1 MTEPPVIAPVEAKP
15 AELPSRLANAARRA
29 RYAIFWER
37 VWPPLAAL
45 ATAAGLFL
53 ALSWLGLWLWLPP
66 LGRAAGLVLFGV
78 LALWAAFPFLF
89 LRLPGFTDALRRL
102 DRVSGLRHRPATT
115 LADRL
120 AVNAHDPYALAL
132 WNAHVARSLQNAN
145 ALRAGAPAPR
155 VAGRDPYALRGLVL
169 IAVIATFIAA
179 GGERWHRVAAA
190 FDWRGVVVP
199 ANFRVDAWVTPPP
212 YTGRPPIIL
221 PGIHPGETSAAAQ
234 TDGPISVPVNSTLVV
249 RATGKLKLDLSTTGG
264 LVASKEEVRPPAGS
278 EEHRFTI
285 TATGAATLRGAGE
298 NLVWPFNAVPDKP
311 PTIALTK
318 DPEQQGR
325 GSLLLSYRLEDD
337 YGVADAQATFARKD
351 EGGES
356 HAARPLF
363 GPPDFALVLPQART
377 RNGIGQTIRDLTDH
391 PWAGA
396 EVTVT
401 LVARDDAANEGR
413 SDQFGFR
420 LPERIFTKPL
430 ARALIEQRRNLA
442 LDANTRPIVTAAL
455 DALAIAPERFI
466 KEAGIYLGLRS
477 VYWSLARAKSDDD
490 LRDVVKRLW
499 QMAVGIEDGDI
510 SNAEEALRNAENALQ
525 QALDRG
531 ASDQELKALME
542 QLRAAMDRFLQAMA
556 EQLKNGREL
565 ARPLSPNTRVLS
577 SRDLQNM
584 LDRLENLARSGAKD
598 AARQLL
604 QQLQEMMEN
613 LQMGM
618 PDMNEGDDDMMSA
631 LDELGDMIRQQQ
643 QLRDR
648 TFQQGQQQRQQQ
660 RQDERQRGGR
670 EGKPGQPQPN
680 GNSFGDLRQNQQA
693 LRDRLN
699 KLMEELKSHGFGQ
712 NDKGQQGQQGQGT
725 PGQDQAQGQGQ
736 GQEQLDQ
743 LGRAGDAMGDA
754 AGNLGEGDAD
764 SAVDS
769 QGRALDALRKGAQ
782 GLAQS
787 MQQQMGRG
795 PGPGRPGRFG
805 QSRAQQDTD
814 PLGRP
819 LRGREYGDDTTV
831 KVPGEI
837 DVQRARRI
845 IEELRKRFGDFA
857 RPQEE
862 LDYIE
867 RLLKNY

>member
-1 MTEPPVIAPVEAKP
+1 MTEQHVVQPAEAKP
-15 AELPSRLANAARRA
+15 AALPSRLAVAARRA
-29 RYAIFWER
+29 RYAILWER

-53 ALSWLGLWLWLPP
+53 ALSWLGLWLWLTP
-66 LGRAAGLVLFGV
+66 LARAAGLIAFATLT
-78 LALWAAFPFLF
+78 LWAAFPFLF
-89 LRLPGFTDALRRL
+89 LRLPGFADALHRL

-120 AVNAHDPYALAL
+120 AVNAQDPYALAL
-132 WNAHVARSLQNAN
+132 WNAHVARSLANAD

-155 VAGRDPYALRGLVL
+155 VAGRDPYAMRGLVL
-169 IAVIATFIAA
+169 IAVLATFVAA
-179 GGERWHRVAAA
+179 GGERWHRIAAA

-199 ANFRVDAWVTPPP
+199 ANFRVDAWVAPPA

-221 PGIHPGETSAAAQ
+221 PGIHPGETSAIAAANNA
-234 TDGPISVPVNSTLVV
+234 PISVPVNSTLVV

-264 LVASKEEVRPPAGS
+264 LVPANDESRPPAGA

-298 NLVWPFNAVPDKP
+298 NLVWPFNAIADKP
-311 PTIALTK
+311 PTIALLK
-318 DPEQQGR
+318 DPEQQSR
-325 GSLLLSYRLEDD
+325 GALLLSYRLEDD
-337 YGVADAQATFARKD
+337 YGVAEAQATFARKD
-351 EGGES
+351 DPGAAGG

-377 RNGIGQTIRDLTDH
+377 KNGTGQTIKDLTDH

-396 EVTVT
+396 EVTIT
-401 LVARDDAANEGR
+401 LVARDDAGNEGR
-413 SDQFGFR
+413 SEPFGFR
-420 LPERIFTKPL
+420 LPERVFTKPL

-442 LDANTRPIVTAAL
+442 LDANARPRVSTAL
-455 DALAIAPERFI
+455 DALAIAPERFT

-477 VYWSLARAKSDDD
+477 LFWSLERAKSDDD

-499 QMAVGIEDGDI
+499 QMAVGIEDGDMA
-510 SNAEEALRNAENALQ
+510 NAEDALRNAENALQ

-556 EQLKNGREL
+556 EQLKNNREL
-565 ARPLSPNTRVLS
+565 ARPLSPNNRVLS

-613 LQMGM
+613 LQAGM
-618 PDMNEGDDDMMSA
+618 PEMNEGDEDMMSA
-631 LDELGDMIRQQQ
+631 LDELGDMIHQQQ

-648 TFQQGQQQRQQQ
+648 TFQQGQQQRQ
-660 RQDERQRGGR
+660 ERQRGAR
-670 EGKPGQPQPN
+670 EGKPGQQPN
-680 GNSFGDLRQNQQA
+680 GNSLGDLRQNQQA

-699 KLMEELKSHGFGQ
+699 KLLEDLKNRGFGQ
-712 NDKGQQGQQGQGT
+712 NDQSQQGQGA
-725 PGQDQAQGQGQ
+725 PGQ

-743 LGRAGDAMGDA
+743 LGRAGEAMGDA
-754 AGNLGEGDAD
+754 AGNLGQGDAD

-819 LRGREYGDDTTV
+819 LRGREYGDDSTV
-831 KVPGEI
+831 KVPGDI

>member
-1 MTEPPVIAPVEAKP
+1 MTEPSVAEAPDPKP
-15 AELPSRLANAARRA
+15 SELQSRLAGAARRA

-37 VWPPLAAL
+37 LWPPLAAL
-45 ATAAGLFL
+45 ATALGLFL

-66 LGRAAGLVLFGV
+66 LGRAAGLVLFAA
-78 LALWAAFPFLF
+78 LALWAAWPFWM
-89 LRLPGFTDALRRL
+89 LRLPGIADALARL
-102 DRVSGLRHRPATT
+102 DRVSGLQHRPATAI
-115 LADRL
+115 ADRL
-120 AVNAHDPYALAL
+120 AVRAEDPYSLAL
-132 WNAHVARSLQNAN
+132 WNAHVERSLKSAD
-145 ALRAGAPAPR
+145 ALRAGTPAPR
-155 VAGRDPYALRGLVL
+155 VASRDPYALRGLVL
-169 IAVIATFIAA
+169 VAAIASFIAA
-179 GGERWHRVAAA
+179 GGERWQRIAAA

-199 ANFRVDAWVTPPP
+199 ANFRVDAWVAPPA
-212 YTGRPPIIL
+212 YTAKPPIIL
-221 PGIHPGETSAAAQ
+221 PGIHPGETAAAIPAN
-234 TDGPISVPVNSTLVV
+234 GPFSVPVNSVLVV
-249 RATGKLKLDLSTTGG
+249 RSTGKLKFELSTSGG
-264 LVASKEEVRPPAGS
+264 LAAAKDEVRPPAGS

-285 TATGAATLRGAGE
+285 AGTGAVTLRGAGE
-298 NLVWPFNAVPDKP
+298 NLVWPFNAIADKP
-311 PTIALTK
+311 PIIALNK
-318 DPEQQGR
+318 DPEQQSR

-337 YGVADAQATFARKD
+337 YGVAEAQATFARKD
-351 EGGES
+351 DADNGRAT
-356 HAARPLF
+356 HPLF

-377 RNGIGQTIRDLTDH
+377 RNGTGQTIKDLTDH

-396 EVTVT
+396 DVVMT
-401 LVARDDAANEGR
+401 LIARDDGGNEGK
-413 SDQFGFR
+413 SEPFAFR

-442 LDANTRPIVTAAL
+442 LDAEDRLRVITAL
-455 DALAIAPERFI
+455 DALAMAPDRFTP
-466 KEAGIYLGLRS
+466 EAGTYLGLRS
-477 VYWSLARAKSDDD
+477 IYWALVRAKSDDD
-490 LRDVVKRLW
+490 LREVVKRLW
-499 QMAVGIEDGDI
+499 QMAVGIEDGDV
-510 SNAEEALRNAENALQ
+510 SNAQEALRNAQNALQ

-531 ASDQELKALME
+531 ASDQEIKALMD
-542 QLRAAMDRFLQAMA
+542 QLRAAMDRFMQALA
-556 EQLKNGREL
+556 EQLKNNREL

-584 LDRLENLARSGAKD
+584 LDRLENLARNGAKD

-618 PDMNEGDDDMMSA
+618 PDMNDGDEDMMSA

-643 QLRDR
+643 NLRDR
-648 TFQQGQQQRQQQ
+648 TFQQGQS
-660 RQDERQRGGR
+660 ERQRGQR
-670 EGKPGQPQPN
+670 EGRSGQQQQQPDS
-680 GNSFGDLRQNQQA
+680 NSFGELRQNQQG

-699 KLMEELKSHGFGQ
+699 KLLDELKNRGFGQ
-712 NDKGQQGQQGQGT
+712 NDQNQQGQ
-725 PGQDQAQGQGQ
+725 PGPGQ

-743 LGRAGDAMGDA
+743 LGRAGEAMGDA
-754 AGNLGEGDAD
+754 AGNLGEGDAEG
-764 SAVDS
+764 AVDS

-805 QSRAQQDTD
+805 QSRAQQETD

-819 LRGREYGDDTTV
+819 LRGRDYGDDTTV
-831 KVPGEI
+831 RVPGEI

-845 IEELRKRFGDFA
+845 IEELRRRFGDFA

-862 LDYIE
+862 LEYIE

>member
-1 MTEPPVIAPVEAKP
+1 VTEPSVAEAPDPKP
-15 AELPSRLANAARRA
+15 SEPQSRLAGAARRA

-37 VWPPLAAL
+37 LWPPLAAL
-45 ATAAGLFL
+45 ATALGLFL

-66 LGRAAGLVLFGV
+66 LGRAAGLVLFAA
-78 LALWAAFPFLF
+78 LALWAAWPFWM
-89 LRLPGFTDALRRL
+89 LRLPGIADALARL
-102 DRVSGLRHRPATT
+102 DRVSGLQHRPATAI
-115 LADRL
+115 ADRL
-120 AVNAHDPYALAL
+120 AVRAEDPYSLAL
-132 WNAHVARSLQNAN
+132 WNAHVERSLKSAD
-145 ALRAGAPAPR
+145 ALRAGTPAPR
-155 VAGRDPYALRGLVL
+155 VASRDPYALRGLVL
-169 IAVIATFIAA
+169 VAAIASFIAA
-179 GGERWHRVAAA
+179 GGERWQRIAAA

-199 ANFRVDAWVTPPP
+199 ANFRVDAWVAPPA
-212 YTGRPPIIL
+212 YTAKPPIIL
-221 PGIHPGETSAAAQ
+221 PGIHPGETAAAIPAN
-234 TDGPISVPVNSTLVV
+234 GPFSVPVNSVLVV
-249 RATGKLKLDLSTTGG
+249 RSTGKLKFELSTSGG
-264 LVASKEEVRPPAGS
+264 LAAAKDEVRPPAGS

-285 TATGAATLRGAGE
+285 AGTGAVTLRGAGE
-298 NLVWPFNAVPDKP
+298 NLVWPFNAIADKP
-311 PTIALTK
+311 PVIALNK
-318 DPEQQGR
+318 DPEQQSR

-337 YGVADAQATFARKD
+337 YGVAEAQATFARKD
-351 EGGES
+351 DADNGRAT
-356 HAARPLF
+356 HPLF

-377 RNGIGQTIRDLTDH
+377 RNGTGQTIKDLTDH

-396 EVTVT
+396 DVVMT
-401 LVARDDAANEGR
+401 LIARDDGGNEGK
-413 SDQFGFR
+413 SEPFAFR

-442 LDANTRPIVTAAL
+442 LDAEDRLRVITAL
-455 DALAIAPERFI
+455 DALAMAPDRFTP
-466 KEAGIYLGLRS
+466 EAGTYLGLRS
-477 VYWSLARAKSDDD
+477 IYWALVRAKSDDD
-490 LRDVVKRLW
+490 LREVVKRLW
-499 QMAVGIEDGDI
+499 QMAVGIEDGDV
-510 SNAEEALRNAENALQ
+510 SNAQEALRNAQNALQ

-531 ASDQELKALME
+531 ASDQEIKALMD
-542 QLRAAMDRFLQAMA
+542 QLRAAMDRFMQALA
-556 EQLKNGREL
+556 EQLKNNREL

-584 LDRLENLARSGAKD
+584 LDRLENLARNGAKD

-618 PDMNEGDDDMMSA
+618 PDMNDGDEDMMSA

-643 QLRDR
+643 NLRDR
-648 TFQQGQQQRQQQ
+648 TFQQGQS
-660 RQDERQRGGR
+660 ERQRGQR
-670 EGKPGQPQPN
+670 EGRSGQQQQQPDS
-680 GNSFGDLRQNQQA
+680 NSFGELRQNQQG

-699 KLMEELKSHGFGQ
+699 KLLDELKNRGFGQ
-712 NDKGQQGQQGQGT
+712 NDQNQQGQ
-725 PGQDQAQGQGQ
+725 PGPGQ

-743 LGRAGDAMGDA
+743 LGRAGEAMGDA
-754 AGNLGEGDAD
+754 AGNLGEGDAEG
-764 SAVDS
+764 AVDS

-805 QSRAQQDTD
+805 QSRAQQETD

-819 LRGREYGDDTTV
+819 LRGRDYGDDTTV
-831 KVPGEI
+831 RVPGEI

-845 IEELRKRFGDFA
+845 IEELRRRFGDFA

-862 LDYIE
+862 LEYIE

>member
-1 MTEPPVIAPVEAKP
+1 MTEQHVVQPAEAKP
-15 AELPSRLANAARRA
+15 AALPSRLAVAARRA
-29 RYAIFWER
+29 RYAILWER

-45 ATAAGLFL
+45 VTAAGLFL

-66 LGRAAGLVLFGV
+66 LGRAAGLIAFGA
-78 LALWAAFPFLF
+78 LTLWAAFPFVF
-89 LRLPGFTDALRRL
+89 LRLPGFADALHRL

-120 AVNAHDPYALAL
+120 AVNAQDPYALAL
-132 WNAHVARSLQNAN
+132 WNAHVARSLANAD

-169 IAVIATFIAA
+169 IAVLATFVAA

-199 ANFRVDAWVTPPP
+199 ANFRVDAWVAPPA
-212 YTGRPPIIL
+212 YTARPPIIL
-221 PGIHPGETSAAAQ
+221 PGIHPGETSTVALASN
-234 TDGPISVPVNSTLVV
+234 GPISVPVNSTLVV
-249 RATGKLKLDLSTTGG
+249 RATGNLKLDLSTTGG
-264 LVASKEEVRPPAGS
+264 LVPSSDDGRAPAGS
-278 EEHRFTI
+278 QEHRFTV

-298 NLVWPFNAVPDKP
+298 NLVWPFNAIPDKP
-311 PTIALTK
+311 PSIALTK
-318 DPEQQGR
+318 DPEQQSR
-325 GSLLLSYRLEDD
+325 GALLLSYRLEDD
-337 YGVADAQATFARKD
+337 YGVAEAQATFARKD
-351 EGGES
+351 DPGAAGG

-377 RNGIGQTIRDLTDH
+377 KNGTGQTIKDLTDH

-396 EVTVT
+396 EVTMT
-401 LVARDDAANEGR
+401 LVARDDAGNEGR
-413 SDQFGFR
+413 SEPFGFR
-420 LPERIFTKPL
+420 LPERVFTKPL

-442 LDANTRPIVTAAL
+442 LDANTRPRVGTAL
-455 DALAIAPERFI
+455 DALTMAPERFT

-477 VYWSLARAKSDDD
+477 LYWSLERAKSDDD
-490 LRDVVKRLW
+490 LRAVVKRLW
-499 QMAVGIEDGDI
+499 QMAVGIEDGDMA
-510 SNAEEALRNAENALQ
+510 NAEEALRNAENALQ

-556 EQLKNGREL
+556 EQLKNNREL
-565 ARPLSPNTRVLS
+565 ARPLSPNSRVLS

-613 LQMGM
+613 LQAGM
-618 PDMNEGDDDMMSA
+618 PEMNEGDEDMMSA
-631 LDELGDMIRQQQ
+631 LDELGDMIHQQQ

-648 TFQQGQQQRQQQ
+648 TFQQGQQQRQ
-660 RQDERQRGGR
+660 DRQRSGR
-670 EGKPGQPQPN
+670 EGKPGQQLQPN
-680 GNSFGDLRQNQQA
+680 GNSLGDLRQNQQA

-699 KLMEELKSHGFGQ
+699 KLLEDLKNRGLGQ
-712 NDKGQQGQQGQGT
+712 NDQSQQGQGA
-725 PGQDQAQGQGQ
+725 PGQ
-736 GQEQLDQ
+736 GQEQLDL
-743 LGRAGDAMGDA
+743 LGRAGEAMGDA
-754 AGNLGEGDAD
+754 AGNLGQGDAD

-782 GLAQS
+782 SLAQS

-819 LRGREYGDDTTV
+819 LRGREYGDDSTV
-831 KVPGEI
+831 KVPGDI

>member
-1 MTEPPVIAPVEAKP
+1 MTEQHVTQPAQAKP
-15 AELPSRLANAARRA
+15 ADLPSRLAVAARRA
-29 RYAIFWER
+29 HYAILWER

-45 ATAAGLFL
+45 ATGTGLFL
-53 ALSWLGLWLWLPP
+53 ALSWLGIWLWLPP
-66 LGRAAGLVLFGV
+66 LGRAAGLVVFGA

-89 LRLPGFTDALRRL
+89 VRLPGFADALHRL

-120 AVNAHDPYALAL
+120 AVNAQDPYALAL

-155 VAGRDPYALRGLVL
+155 LAGRDPYALRGLVL
-169 IAVIATFIAA
+169 IAAIATFIAA
-179 GGERWHRVAAA
+179 GGERWHRIAAA
-190 FDWRGVVVP
+190 FDWHGVVVP
-199 ANFRVDAWVTPPP
+199 ANFRLDAWVAPPG

-221 PGIHPGETSAAAQ
+221 PGIHPGENSAAAVP

-249 RATGKLKLDLSTTGG
+249 RATGKLKLDLSTSGG
-264 LVASKEEVRPPAGS
+264 LVPATEEGRPPAGA
-278 EEHRFTI
+278 EEHRFSI
-285 TATGAATLRGAGE
+285 VATGAATLRGAGE
-298 NLVWPFNAVPDKP
+298 TLVWPFNAVPDRP
-311 PTIALTK
+311 PSIALIK
-318 DPEQQGR
+318 DPEQQSR
-325 GSLLLSYRLEDD
+325 GALLLSYRLEDD
-337 YGVADAQATFARKD
+337 YGVAEAQASFARKD
-351 EGGES
+351 DQGAGGGQ
-356 HAARPLF
+356 AARPLF

-377 RNGIGQTIRDLTDH
+377 KNGTGQTIKDLTDH

-396 EVTVT
+396 EVAMT
-401 LVARDDAANEGR
+401 LVARDDAGNEGK
-413 SDQFGFR
+413 SEPFTFR
-420 LPERIFTKPL
+420 LPERVFTKPL

-442 LDANTRPIVTAAL
+442 LDANARPRVATAL
-455 DALAIAPERFI
+455 DALAIAPERFT

-477 VYWSLARAKSDDD
+477 IFWSLTVAKGDDD
-490 LRDVVKRLW
+490 LRNVVKRLW
-499 QMAVGIEDGDI
+499 QMAIGMEDGDI
-510 SNAEEALRNAENALQ
+510 ANAEEALRNAETALQ

-556 EQLKNGREL
+556 EQLKNNREL
-565 ARPLSPNTRVLS
+565 ARPLSPNSRVLS

-613 LQMGM
+613 LQAGM
-618 PDMNEGDDDMMSA
+618 PDMNEGDEDMMSA
-631 LDELGDMIRQQQ
+631 LDELGDMIHQQQ

-648 TFQQGQQQRQQQ
+648 TFQQGQQQRQ
-660 RQDERQRGGR
+660 DRQRGAR
-670 EGKPGQPQPN
+670 EGKPGQQQPN

-699 KLMEELKSHGFGQ
+699 KLLEDLKKRGLGQ
-712 NDKGQQGQQGQGT
+712 NDQGQQGQGA
-725 PGQDQAQGQGQ
+725 PGQ
-736 GQEQLDQ
+736 GQEQFDQ

-754 AGNLGEGDAD
+754 AGNLGQGDAD

-819 LRGREYGDDTTV
+819 LRGREYGDDATV

-867 RLLKNY
+867 RLLKSY

>member
-1 MTEPPVIAPVEAKP
+1 VTEQHVTQPAQAKP
-15 AELPSRLANAARRA
+15 PDLPSRLAVAARRA
-29 RYAIFWER
+29 RYAILWER

-53 ALSWLGLWLWLPP
+53 ALSWLGIWLWLPP
-66 LGRAAGLVLFGV
+66 LGRAAGLVVFGA

-89 LRLPGFTDALRRL
+89 LRLPGFADALHRL
-102 DRVSGLRHRPATT
+102 DRASGLRHRPATT

-120 AVNAHDPYALAL
+120 AVNAQDPYALAL
-132 WNAHVARSLQNAN
+132 WNAHIARSLRNAN

-155 VAGRDPYALRGLVL
+155 LAGRDPYALRGLVL
-169 IAVIATFIAA
+169 IAAIATFIAA
-179 GGERWHRVAAA
+179 GGERWQRIAAA
-190 FDWRGVVVP
+190 FDWHGVVVP
-199 ANFRVDAWVTPPP
+199 ANFRLDAWVAPPG

-221 PGIHPGETSAAAQ
+221 PGIHPGENSAAAVPS
-234 TDGPISVPVNSTLVV
+234 DGPISVPVNSTLVV
-249 RATGKLKLDLSTTGG
+249 RATGKLKLDLSTSGG
-264 LVASKEEVRPPAGS
+264 LVPAAEEGRPPAGA
-278 EEHRFTI
+278 EEHRFSI
-285 TATGAATLRGAGE
+285 VATGAATLRGAGE
-298 NLVWPFNAVPDKP
+298 TLVWPFNAVPDRP
-311 PTIALTK
+311 PSIALIK
-318 DPEQQGR
+318 DPEQQSR
-325 GSLLLSYRLEDD
+325 GALLLSYRLEDD
-337 YGVADAQATFARKD
+337 YGVAEAQATFARKD
-351 EGGES
+351 DQGAGGGQ
-356 HAARPLF
+356 AARPLF

-377 RNGIGQTIRDLTDH
+377 KNGTGQTIKDLTDH

-396 EVTVT
+396 EVAMT
-401 LVARDDAANEGR
+401 LVARDDAGNEGK
-413 SDQFGFR
+413 SEPFTFR
-420 LPERIFTKPL
+420 LPERVFTKPL
-430 ARALIEQRRNLA
+430 ARALVEQRRNLA
-442 LDANTRPIVTAAL
+442 LDANARPRVATAL
-455 DALAIAPERFI
+455 DALAIAPERFT

-477 VYWSLARAKSDDD
+477 IFWSLTLAKSDDD

-499 QMAVGIEDGDI
+499 QTAIGMEDGDI
-510 SNAEEALRNAENALQ
+510 ANAEEALRNAETALQ

-556 EQLKNGREL
+556 EQLKNNREL
-565 ARPLSPNTRVLS
+565 ARPLSPNSRVLS

-613 LQMGM
+613 LQAGM
-618 PDMNEGDDDMMSA
+618 PDMNEGDEDMMSA
-631 LDELGDMIRQQQ
+631 LDELGDMIHQQQ

-648 TFQQGQQQRQQQ
+648 TFQQGQQQRQ
-660 RQDERQRGGR
+660 DRQRGNR
-670 EGKPGQPQPN
+670 EGKPGQQQPN
-680 GNSFGDLRQNQQA
+680 GNSFGNLRQNQQA

-699 KLMEELKSHGFGQ
+699 KLLEDLKNRGMGQ
-712 NDKGQQGQQGQGT
+712 NDQSQQGQGA
-725 PGQDQAQGQGQ
+725 PGQ
-736 GQEQLDQ
+736 GQEQFDQ

-754 AGNLGEGDAD
+754 AGNLGQGDAD

-819 LRGREYGDDTTV
+819 LRGHEYSDDGNV

-867 RLLKNY
+867 RLLKSY

>member
-1 MTEPPVIAPVEAKP
+1 MTEQPVSQPAEAKP
-15 AELPSRLANAARRA
+15 ASMPSRLALAARRA
-29 RYAIFWER
+29 RYAILWER

-53 ALSWLGLWLWLPP
+53 ALSWLGVWLWLPP
-66 LGRAAGLVLFGV
+66 LGRAAGLGV
-78 LALWAAFPFLF
+78 FLALALVAAFPFLF
-89 LRLPGFTDALRRL
+89 VRVPGFADALHRL
-102 DRVSGLRHRPATT
+102 DRVSGLRHRPATAI
-115 LADRL
+115 ADRL

-132 WNAHVARSLQNAN
+132 WNAHVARSLQNAK

-155 VAGRDPYALRGLVL
+155 LAGRDPYALRGLVL

-199 ANFRVDAWVTPPP
+199 ANFRLDAWVAPPA
-212 YTGRPPIIL
+212 YTARPPIIL
-221 PGIHPGETSAAAQ
+221 PGIHPGETTATAAE
-234 TDGPISVPVNSTLVV
+234 GPINVPVNSILVV
-249 RATGKLKLDLSTTGG
+249 RATGKLKLDLSTSGG
-264 LVASKEEVRPPAGS
+264 LVPASDEGHPPAGA

-285 TATGAATLRGAGE
+285 AGTGTATLRGAGE
-298 NLVWPFNAVPDKP
+298 NLVWPFNAIPDKP
-311 PTIALTK
+311 PTIALIK
-318 DPEQQGR
+318 DPEQQSR

-337 YGVADAQATFARKD
+337 YGVAEAHATFARKED
-351 EGGES
+351 PGAAGHPDV
-356 HAARPLF
+356 HAARPLY

-377 RNGIGQTIRDLTDH
+377 KNGTGQTIKDLTDH

-396 EVTVT
+396 DVSMT
-401 LVARDDAANEGR
+401 LSARDDAGNEGK
-413 SDQFGFR
+413 SEPFDFR
-420 LPERIFTKPL
+420 LPERVFTKPL

-442 LDANTRPIVTAAL
+442 LDANTRPLVTTAL
-455 DALAIAPERFI
+455 DALAIAPERFT
-466 KEAGIYLGLRS
+466 KEAGVYLGLRS
-477 VYWSLARAKSDDD
+477 VYWLLTNAKSDDD
-490 LRDVVKRLW
+490 LRNVVTRLW
-499 QMAVGIEDGDI
+499 QMAVGIEDGDVA
-510 SNAEEALRNAENALQ
+510 NAEEALRNAENALQ

-531 ASDQELKALME
+531 ASEQELKALME

-565 ARPLSPNTRVLS
+565 ARPLSPDARVLS

-618 PDMNEGDDDMMSA
+618 PDGNEGDEDMMSA
-631 LDELGDMIRQQQ
+631 LDELGDMIHQQQ

-648 TFQQGQQQRQQQ
+648 TFQQGQQQRNSREGRPGQ
-660 RQDERQRGGR
+660 RQ
-670 EGKPGQPQPN
+670 QPN
-680 GNSFGDLRQNQQA
+680 GNSLGQLQQNQQA
-693 LRDRLN
+693 LRDRLK
-699 KLMEELKSHGFGQ
+699 KLLEDLKNRGLGQ
-712 NDKGQQGQQGQGT
+712 NDQQGQSNQGQG
-725 PGQDQAQGQGQ
+725 QAQGQGQ
-736 GQEQLDQ
+736 GEQQFDQ
-743 LGRAGDAMGDA
+743 LGRAGEAMGDA
-754 AGNLGEGDAD
+754 AGNLGDGDAD
-764 SAVDS
+764 SAVES

-867 RLLKNY
+867 RLLKSY

>member
-1 MTEPPVIAPVEAKP
+1 MTEQPVSQSAETKPVS
-15 AELPSRLANAARRA
+15 LPSRLALAARRA
-29 RYAIFWER
+29 RYAILWER

-66 LGRAAGLVLFGV
+66 LGRAAGLGV
-78 LALWAAFPFLF
+78 FFALALVAAFPFLF
-89 LRLPGFTDALRRL
+89 VRLPGFADALHRL
-102 DRVSGLRHRPATT
+102 DRVSGLQHRPATT
-115 LADRL
+115 IADRL

-132 WNAHVARSLQNAN
+132 WNAHVARSLQNAK

-155 VAGRDPYALRGLVL
+155 LAGRDPYAVRGLVL

-199 ANFRVDAWVTPPP
+199 ANFRVDAWVAPPA
-212 YTGRPPIIL
+212 YTARPPIIL
-221 PGIHPGETSAAAQ
+221 PGIHPGETTAAAAE
-234 TDGPISVPVNSTLVV
+234 GPINVPVNSTLVV
-249 RATGKLKLDLSTTGG
+249 RASGKINLDLSTSGG
-264 LVASKEEVRPPAGS
+264 LVGATDEGRPPAGAQ
-278 EEHRFTI
+278 EHRFTI
-285 TATGAATLRGAGE
+285 AGTGTATLRGAGE
-298 NLVWPFNAVPDKP
+298 NLVWPFNAIPDKP

-318 DPEQQGR
+318 DPEQQSR

-337 YGVADAQATFARKD
+337 YGVAEAHATFARKD
-351 EGGES
+351 DPAGGGYPDV
-356 HAARPLF
+356 HAARPLY

-377 RNGIGQTIRDLTDH
+377 KNGTGQTIKDLTDH

-396 EVTVT
+396 DVTMT
-401 LVARDDAANEGR
+401 LVARDDAGNEGK
-413 SDQFGFR
+413 SEPFDFR

-442 LDANTRPIVTAAL
+442 LDANARPLVTAAL
-455 DALAIAPERFI
+455 DALAIAPERFT

-477 VYWSLARAKSDDD
+477 VYWLLTNAKSDDD
-490 LRDVVKRLW
+490 LRNVVTRLW
-499 QMAVGIEDGDI
+499 QMAVGIEDGDVA
-510 SNAEEALRNAENALQ
+510 NAEEALRNAENALQ

-565 ARPLSPNTRVLS
+565 ARPLSPDARVLS

-618 PDMNEGDDDMMSA
+618 PDGNEGDEDMMSA
-631 LDELGDMIRQQQ
+631 LDELGDMIHQQQ

-648 TFQQGQQQRQQQ
+648 TFQQGQQQRGGNSREARPGQQQ
-660 RQDERQRGGR
+660 
-670 EGKPGQPQPN
+670 QPN
-680 GNSFGDLRQNQQA
+680 GNSLGKLQQNQQA

-699 KLMEELKSHGFGQ
+699 KLLEDLKNRGFGQ
-712 NDKGQQGQQGQGT
+712 NEQNQQGQGS
-725 PGQDQAQGQGQ
+725 QGQGQ
-736 GQEQLDQ
+736 TQGQGQDQFDQ

-754 AGNLGEGDAD
+754 AGNLGDGDAD
-764 SAVDS
+764 SAVES

-819 LRGREYGDDTTV
+819 LRGHEYGDDTTV

-867 RLLKNY
+867 RLLKSY

>member
-1 MTEPPVIAPVEAKP
+1 MTEQPVVQPEAKP
-15 AELPSRLANAARRA
+15 AALPSRLALAARRA
-29 RYAIFWER
+29 RYAILWER

-66 LGRAAGLVLFGV
+66 LGRAAGLIAFGA
-78 LALWAAFPFLF
+78 LTLWAAFPFLF
-89 LRLPGFTDALRRL
+89 LRLPGFADALHRL

-120 AVNAHDPYALAL
+120 TVNARDPYALAL
-132 WNAHVARSLQNAN
+132 WNAHIARSLQNAKT
-145 ALRAGAPAPR
+145 LRAGAPAPR

-169 IAVIATFIAA
+169 IAVLATFIAA

-199 ANFRVDAWVTPPP
+199 ANFRVDAWVAPPA
-212 YTGRPPIIL
+212 YTARPPIIL
-221 PGIHPGETSAAAQ
+221 PGIHPGETSAAAMASN
-234 TDGPISVPVNSTLVV
+234 GPISVPVNSTLVV
-249 RATGKLKLDLSTTGG
+249 RATGKLKLDLSTSGG
-264 LVASKEEVRPPAGS
+264 LVPANDEGRPPAGA
-278 EEHRFTI
+278 EEHRFII

-298 NLVWPFNAVPDKP
+298 NLVWPFNAIPDKP
-311 PTIALTK
+311 PTIALIK
-318 DPEQQGR
+318 DPEQQSR
-325 GSLLLSYRLEDD
+325 GALLLSYRLEDD
-337 YGVADAQATFARKD
+337 YGVAEAQATFARKD
-351 EGGES
+351 DPAG

-363 GPPDFALVLPQART
+363 GPPDFALVLPQTRT
-377 RNGIGQTIRDLTDH
+377 RNGNGQTIKDLTDH

-396 EVTVT
+396 EVIMT
-401 LVARDDAANEGR
+401 LVARDDAGNEGK
-413 SDQFGFR
+413 SEPFAFH
-420 LPERIFTKPL
+420 LPERLFTKPL

-442 LDANTRPIVTAAL
+442 LDANSRPRISTAL
-455 DALAIAPERFI
+455 DALAIAPERFT

-477 VYWSLARAKSDDD
+477 LYWSLERAKSDDD
-490 LRDVVKRLW
+490 LRAVVKRLW

-531 ASDQELKALME
+531 ASDQELKALMD

-556 EQLKNGREL
+556 EQLKNSREL
-565 ARPLSPNTRVLS
+565 SRPLSPNSRVLS

-613 LQMGM
+613 LQAGM
-618 PDMNEGDDDMMSA
+618 PDMNEGDEDMMSA
-631 LDELGDMIRQQQ
+631 LDELGDMIHQQQ

-648 TFQQGQQQRQQQ
+648 TFQQGQQQRQ
-660 RQDERQRGGR
+660 ERQRSNR
-670 EGKPGQPQPN
+670 EGKPSQQPN

-699 KLMEELKSHGFGQ
+699 KLLEELKNRGFGQ
-712 NDKGQQGQQGQGT
+712 NDQNQQGQGA
-725 PGQDQAQGQGQ
+725 PGQGQ
-736 GQEQLDQ
+736 DHLDQ
-743 LGRAGDAMGDA
+743 LGRAGEAMGDA
-754 AGNLGEGDAD
+754 TGNLGQGDAD

-819 LRGREYGDDTTV
+819 LRGREYGDDSTV
-831 KVPGEI
+831 KVPGDI

-867 RLLKNY
+867 RLLKSY

>member
-1 MTEPPVIAPVEAKP
+1 LSRDIRPEKFVTEQQVVQPAEAKP
-15 AELPSRLANAARRA
+15 SPLPSRLALAARRA
-29 RYAIFWER
+29 RYAILWER

-45 ATAAGLFL
+45 ANAAGLFL

-66 LGRAAGLVLFGV
+66 LGRVAGLIAFGA
-78 LALWAAFPFLF
+78 LTLWAAFPFLF
-89 LRLPGFTDALRRL
+89 LRLPGFADALHRL
-102 DRVSGLRHRPATT
+102 DRVSGVRHRPATT
-115 LADRL
+115 MADRL
-120 AVNAHDPYALAL
+120 AVNAQDPYALAL
-132 WNAHVARSLQNAN
+132 WNAHIARSLANAN

-155 VAGRDPYALRGLVL
+155 VARRDPYALRGLVL
-169 IAVIATFIAA
+169 VAVLATFIAA
-179 GGERWHRVAAA
+179 SGERWHRVAAA

-199 ANFRVDAWVTPPP
+199 ANFRVDAWVAPPA

-221 PGIHPGETSAAAQ
+221 PGIHPGETSAAAMVSN
-234 TDGPISVPVNSTLVV
+234 GPISVPVNSTLVV

-264 LVASKEEVRPPAGS
+264 LVPANDEGHVPAGA
-278 EEHRFTI
+278 EEHRFTV
-285 TATGAATLRGAGE
+285 TATGTATLRGAGE
-298 NLVWPFNAVPDKP
+298 NLVWPFNAIPDKP
-311 PTIALTK
+311 PTIALIK
-318 DPEQQGR
+318 DPEQQSR
-325 GSLLLSYRLEDD
+325 GALLLSYRLEDD
-337 YGVADAQATFARKD
+337 YGVAEAQATFARKD
-351 EGGES
+351 DPGAATGQ
-356 HAARPLF
+356 AARPLF
-363 GPPDFALVLPQART
+363 GPPDFALVLSQART
-377 RNGIGQTIRDLTDH
+377 RNGTGQTIKDLTDH

-396 EVTVT
+396 EVTMT
-401 LVARDDAANEGR
+401 LVARDDAGNEGK
-413 SDQFGFR
+413 SEPFAFH
-420 LPERIFTKPL
+420 LPERVFTKPL
-430 ARALIEQRRNLA
+430 ARALIEQRRDLA
-442 LDANTRPIVTAAL
+442 LDANARRRVSAAL
-455 DALAIAPERFI
+455 DALAIAPERFT

-477 VYWSLARAKSDDD
+477 LYWSLERAKSDDD

-499 QMAVGIEDGDI
+499 QMAVGIEDGDM

-531 ASDQELKALME
+531 ASDQELKKLME

-556 EQLKNGREL
+556 EQLKNNREL
-565 ARPLSPNTRVLS
+565 ARPLSPNSRVLS

-613 LQMGM
+613 LQAGM
-618 PDMNEGDDDMMSA
+618 PDMNEGDEDMMSA
-631 LDELGDMIRQQQ
+631 LDELGDMIHQQQ

-648 TFQQGQQQRQQQ
+648 TFQQGQQQRQ
-660 RQDERQRGGR
+660 DRQRSNR
-670 EGKPGQPQPN
+670 EGKPGQQPN
-680 GNSFGDLRQNQQA
+680 GNSLGDLRQNQQA

-699 KLMEELKSHGFGQ
+699 KLLEDLKNRGFGQ
-712 NDKGQQGQQGQGT
+712 NDQSQQGQGA
-725 PGQDQAQGQGQ
+725 PGQGQ
-736 GQEQLDQ
+736 DQLDQ
-743 LGRAGDAMGDA
+743 LGRAGEAMGDA
-754 AGNLGEGDAD
+754 AGNLGQGDAD

-819 LRGREYGDDTTV
+819 LRGREYGDDSTV
-831 KVPGEI
+831 KVPGDI

-867 RLLKNY
+867 RLLKSY

>member
-1 MTEPPVIAPVEAKP
+1 VTEQHVTQPAQAKP
-15 AELPSRLANAARRA
+15 ADLPSRLAVAARRA
-29 RYAIFWER
+29 RYAILWER

-45 ATAAGLFL
+45 ATATGLFL
-53 ALSWLGLWLWLPP
+53 ALSWLGIWLWLPP
-66 LGRAAGLVLFGV
+66 LGRAAGLVAFGG
-78 LALWAAFPFLF
+78 LALWAAFPFVF
-89 LRLPGFTDALRRL
+89 LRLPGFADALHRL

-120 AVNAHDPYALAL
+120 AVNAQDPYALTL

-155 VAGRDPYALRGLVL
+155 LAGRDPYALRGLVL
-169 IAVIATFIAA
+169 IAAIATFIAA
-179 GGERWHRVAAA
+179 GGERWHRIAAA
-190 FDWRGVVVP
+190 FDWHGVVVP
-199 ANFRVDAWVTPPP
+199 ANFRLDAWVAPPG

-221 PGIHPGETSAAAQ
+221 PGIHPGENSAA
-234 TDGPISVPVNSTLVV
+234 TVPSDGPISVPVNSTLVV
-249 RATGKLKLDLSTTGG
+249 RATGKLKLDLSTSGG
-264 LVASKEEVRPPAGS
+264 LVPAAEEGRPPAGA
-278 EEHRFTI
+278 EEHRFSI
-285 TATGAATLRGAGE
+285 VATGAATLRGAGE
-298 NLVWPFNAVPDKP
+298 TLVWPFNAVPDRP
-311 PTIALTK
+311 PSIALIK
-318 DPEQQGR
+318 DPEQQSR
-325 GSLLLSYRLEDD
+325 GALLLSYRLEDD
-337 YGVADAQATFARKD
+337 YGVAEAQATFARKD
-351 EGGES
+351 DQGASGG
-356 HAARPLF
+356 HAARALF

-377 RNGIGQTIRDLTDH
+377 KNGTGQTIKDLTDH

-396 EVTVT
+396 EVAMT
-401 LVARDDAANEGR
+401 LVARDDAGNEGK
-413 SDQFGFR
+413 SEPFTFR
-420 LPERIFTKPL
+420 LPERVFTKPL

-442 LDANTRPIVTAAL
+442 LDANARPRVATAL
-455 DALAIAPERFI
+455 DALAIAPERFT

-477 VYWSLARAKSDDD
+477 IFWSLTVAKGDDD

-499 QMAVGIEDGDI
+499 QMAIGMEDGDI
-510 SNAEEALRNAENALQ
+510 ANAEEALRNAETALQ
-525 QALDRG
+525 QAIDRG

-556 EQLKNGREL
+556 EQLKNNREL
-565 ARPLSPNTRVLS
+565 ARPLSPNSRVLS

-613 LQMGM
+613 LQAGM
-618 PDMNEGDDDMMSA
+618 PDGNDGDEDMMSA
-631 LDELGDMIRQQQ
+631 LDELGDMIHQQQ

-648 TFQQGQQQRQQQ
+648 TFQQGQQQRQ
-660 RQDERQRGGR
+660 DRQRGAR
-670 EGKPGQPQPN
+670 EGKPGQQQPN

-699 KLMEELKSHGFGQ
+699 KLLEDLKNRGLGQ
-712 NDKGQQGQQGQGT
+712 NDQGQQGQGA
-725 PGQDQAQGQGQ
+725 PGQ
-736 GQEQLDQ
+736 GQEQFDQ

-754 AGNLGEGDAD
+754 AGNLGQGDAD

-819 LRGREYGDDTTV
+819 LRGHEYSDDGNV

-867 RLLKNY
+867 RLLKSY

>member
-1 MTEPPVIAPVEAKP
+1 VVQSAETKAAETKA
-15 AELPSRLANAARRA
+15 AELPSRLAVAAQRA
-29 RYAIFWER
+29 RFAILWER

-66 LGRAAGLVLFGV
+66 FFRAVGLVLFGA
-78 LALWAAFPFLF
+78 LALWAAFPFWF
-89 LRLPGFTDALRRL
+89 LRLPGFADALRRL

-120 AVNAHDPYALAL
+120 AVNAQDPYTLAL
-132 WNAHVARSLQNAN
+132 WNAHVARSLRNAD
-145 ALRAGAPAPR
+145 ALRAGPPSPR
-155 VAGRDPYALRGLVL
+155 LPGRDPYALRGLVL

-190 FDWRGVVVP
+190 FDWHGVVVP
-199 ANFRVDAWVTPPP
+199 ANFRVDAWVAPPA
-212 YTGRPPIIL
+212 YTARPPIIL
-221 PGIHPGETSAAAQ
+221 PGIHPGETASAAPS
-234 TDGPISVPVNSTLVV
+234 DGPISVPVNSTLVV
-249 RATGKLKLDLSTTGG
+249 RATGKLKLDLSTSGG
-264 LVASKEEVRPPAGS
+264 LVPSAEDGRPPAGA

-298 NLVWPFNAVPDKP
+298 TLVWPFNAVPDKP
-311 PTIALTK
+311 PTIALIK
-318 DPEQQGR
+318 DPEQQSR
-325 GSLLLSYRLEDD
+325 GALLLSYRLEDD
-337 YGVADAQATFARKD
+337 YGVAEAQATFARKD
-351 EGGES
+351 DPGAGG

-363 GPPDFALVLPQART
+363 GAPDFALVLPQART
-377 RNGIGQTIRDLTDH
+377 KNGTGQTIKDLTDH

-396 EVTVT
+396 EVTIT
-401 LVARDDAANEGR
+401 LVARDDAGNEGK
-413 SDQFGFR
+413 SEPFDFR
-420 LPERIFTKPL
+420 LPERVFTKPL
-430 ARALIEQRRNLA
+430 ARALVEQRRNLA
-442 LDANTRPIVTAAL
+442 LDANARPRVTTAL
-455 DALAIAPERFI
+455 DALALAPERFT

-477 VYWSLARAKSDDD
+477 IFWSLSLAKSDDD

-510 SNAEEALRNAENALQ
+510 ANAEEALRNAENALQ

-531 ASDQELKALME
+531 ATDQELKALME

-556 EQLKNGREL
+556 EQLKNNREL
-565 ARPLSPNTRVLS
+565 ARPLSPNSRVLS

-613 LQMGM
+613 LQAGM
-618 PDMNEGDDDMMSA
+618 PDMNEGDEDMMSA
-631 LDELGDMIRQQQ
+631 LDELGDMIHQQQ

-648 TFQQGQQQRQQQ
+648 TFQQGQQQRQ
-660 RQDERQRGGR
+660 DRQRGSR
-670 EGKPGQPQPN
+670 EGKPGQQQPN
-680 GNSFGDLRQNQQA
+680 GKSLGDLQQNQQG

-699 KLMEELKSHGFGQ
+699 KLLEDLKNRGFGQ
-712 NDKGQQGQQGQGT
+712 NDQNQQGQAT
-725 PGQDQAQGQGQ
+725 PGQ

-743 LGRAGDAMGDA
+743 LGRAGEAMGDA

-819 LRGREYGDDTTV
+819 LRGHEYGDDATV

-867 RLLKNY
+867 RLLKSY

>member
-1 MTEPPVIAPVEAKP
+1 VTEQPVVQPAEAKP
-15 AELPSRLANAARRA
+15 AELPLRLAIAARRA
-29 RYAIFWER
+29 RYAILWER
-37 VWPPLAAL
+37 VWPPLVAL
-45 ATAAGLFL
+45 ATTTGLFL
-53 ALSWLGLWLWLPP
+53 ALSWLGIWLWLPP
-66 LGRAAGLVLFGV
+66 LGRAAGLVMFGALV
-78 LALWAAFPFLF
+78 LWAAFPFWF
-89 LRLPGFTDALRRL
+89 LRLPGFADAVHRL
-102 DRVSGLRHRPATT
+102 DRASGLRHRPATT

-120 AVNAHDPYALAL
+120 AVNAQDPYALAL

-145 ALRAGAPAPR
+145 ALRAGTPAPR

-190 FDWRGVVVP
+190 FDWRGVAVP
-199 ANFRVDAWVTPPP
+199 ANFRVDAWVVPPT

-221 PGIHPGETSAAAQ
+221 PGIHPGETSAVAAQ
-234 TDGPISVPVNSTLVV
+234 TDGPIGVPVNSTLVV
-249 RATGKLKLDLSTTGG
+249 RATGKLKLELSTTGG
-264 LVASKEEVRPPAGS
+264 LVPSVEEGRPPAGA

-285 TATGAATLRGAGE
+285 TATGAAALRGAGE

-311 PTIALTK
+311 PTIALIK
-318 DPEQQGR
+318 DPEQQSR
-325 GSLLLSYRLEDD
+325 GALLLSYRLEDD
-337 YGVADAQATFARKD
+337 YGVAEAQATFARKD
-351 EGGES
+351 DPGG

-377 RNGIGQTIRDLTDH
+377 RSGTGQTIKDLTDH

-396 EVTVT
+396 EVTLT
-401 LVARDDAANEGR
+401 LVARDDAGNEGR
-413 SDQFGFR
+413 SEPFDFR
-420 LPERIFTKPL
+420 LPERVFTKPL

-442 LDANTRPIVTAAL
+442 LDANARPLVTTAL
-455 DALAIAPERFI
+455 DALALAPERFT

-477 VYWSLARAKSDDD
+477 IYWSLTRAKSDDD

-510 SNAEEALRNAENALQ
+510 ANAEEALRNAENALQ
-525 QALDRG
+525 QALERG

-542 QLRAAMDRFLQAMA
+542 QLRTAMDRFLQAMA
-556 EQLKNGREL
+556 EQLKNNREL
-565 ARPLSPNTRVLS
+565 ARPLSPNARVLS

-613 LQMGM
+613 LQAGM
-618 PDMNEGDDDMMSA
+618 PDMNEGDEDMMSA
-631 LDELGDMIRQQQ
+631 LDELGDMIHQQQ

-648 TFQQGQQQRQQQ
+648 TFQQGQEQR
-660 RQDERQRGGR
+660 DRQRGAAR
-670 EGKPGQPQPN
+670 EGKPGQQQPN
-680 GNSFGDLRQNQQA
+680 GDSFGDLRRNQQA
-693 LRDRLN
+693 LRDRLD
-699 KLMEELKSHGFGQ
+699 KLLEDLKSRGFGQ
-712 NDKGQQGQQGQGT
+712 NEQSQQGQSS
-725 PGQDQAQGQGQ
+725 PGQGQ
-736 GQEQLDQ
+736 DQLDQ

-764 SAVDS
+764 SAVES

-787 MQQQMGRG
+787 MQRQMGRG

-819 LRGREYGDDTTV
+819 LRGREYGDDATV